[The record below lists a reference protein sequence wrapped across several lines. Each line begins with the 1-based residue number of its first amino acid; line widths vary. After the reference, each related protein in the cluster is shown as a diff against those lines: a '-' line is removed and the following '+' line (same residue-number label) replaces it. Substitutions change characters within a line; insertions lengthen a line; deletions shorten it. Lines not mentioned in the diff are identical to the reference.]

1 MWHPKIFVKNDF
13 FYILAAAAAAAAAV
27 NKDKSWS
34 LGNAQRLKKSSL
46 TSGGSVGRENSREKQ
61 MPMRP
66 RSVNSTFEKQNSRG
80 GVGSNINAS
89 GVGGQN
95 KILGKVAFTN
105 FIRILGI
112 FYGYT

>member
-1 MWHPKIFVKNDF
+1 MF
-13 FYILAAAAAAAAAV
+13 FYISAAAAAAAAAV

-89 GVGGQN
+89 
-95 KILGKVAFTN
+95 
-105 FIRILGI
+105 R
-112 FYGYT
+112 GYKCFGALMALNATADHSRREANV

>member
-1 MWHPKIFVKNDF
+1 M
-13 FYILAAAAAAAAAV
+13 
-27 NKDKSWS
+27 
-34 LGNAQRLKKSSL
+34 
-46 TSGGSVGRENSREKQ
+46 GRENSREKQ
-61 MPMRP
+61 MPIRP

-105 FIRILGI
+105 FIIPEKLYSSLRDDPPIS
-112 FYGYT
+112 